1 MTGISN
7 RFASCTAMCS
17 MRVSSTKTAPGTP
30 RMSLMPLRYFWSLTI
45 SFCIFMISFF
55 FSPYWLGSASLASSF
70 FILSMLLPDG
80 LEVRQH
86 PAEPALVDEE
96 HVGAQGFFLKDFSG
110 LPLGS
115 DKQDRLAGGDG
126 VADEGIGLFHPSQCL
141 LKIDD
146 VDAVAFAEE
155 ELLHLRVPPIRLVP
169 EMDTRF

>member
-1 MTGISN
+1 
-7 RFASCTAMCS
+7 
-17 MRVSSTKTAPGTP
+17 
-30 RMSLMPLRYFWSLTI
+30 
-45 SFCIFMISFF
+45 MISFF
-55 FSPYWLGSASLASSF
+55 FRPYWLGSASLALHLF
-70 FILSMLLPDG
+70 HLIDALPDG
-80 LEVRQH
+80 LEVREH

-110 LPLGS
+110 LPFGS

-126 VADEGIGLFHPSQCL
+126 VADEGIGLLHPSQCL

-146 VDAVAFAEE
+146 IDAVAFSKE